1 MSAEQSLIDQ
11 LNYADAP
18 RPFKNPNYAQ
28 KIAGNRR
35 VKTAKQIVQLER
47 ERYVKPKK
55 KARPTATQSQSATA
69 AGTPVDGMDVDD
81 EAAQAAAEAVVEPEV
96 VRKEDYIAC
105 KRATLASRR
114 DWIQCIAEPTWRS
127 FNQTTN
133 MKHPPLCGQQ
143 RNTAMSQ
150 GWKLPTR
157 IPRVAYAITTRISS
171 QSRLSLNGT
180 SIGGTAR

>member
-1 MSAEQSLIDQ
+1 MISEQSLIEQ

-55 KARPTATQSQSATA
+55 KARAAATAASQSVTA

-81 EAAQAAAEAVVEPEV
+81 EAAQAAAAAEASFVEPEV
-96 VRKEDYIAC
+96 VRKEEYIAC
-105 KRATLASRR
+105 KRGVADGPGLVCLHLLANR
-114 DWIQCIAEPTWRS
+114 
-127 FNQTTN
+127 
-133 MKHPPLCGQQ
+133 PL
-143 RNTAMSQ
+143 
-150 GWKLPTR
+150 
-157 IPRVAYAITTRISS
+157 
-171 QSRLSLNGT
+171 
-180 SIGGTAR
+180 